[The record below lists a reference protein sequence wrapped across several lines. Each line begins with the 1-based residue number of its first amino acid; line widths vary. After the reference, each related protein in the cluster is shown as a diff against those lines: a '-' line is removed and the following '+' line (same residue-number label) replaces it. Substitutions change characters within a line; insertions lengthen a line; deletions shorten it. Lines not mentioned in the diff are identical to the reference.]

1 MDTNPFANLNTIST
15 RPKNS
20 LGRFVLKFIVVVV
33 GAVCVL
39 TLWAYIFFI
48 SAPRSLNTYP
58 VSLQIS
64 SGDTLNE
71 ISVRS
76 EEMNLVRSKTAFQT
90 MMFILG
96 GDTKILA
103 GTYVFDRP
111 QSVVD
116 VALKISRG
124 DRDVTS
130 MKITIPE
137 GFTNKEIAAVFESK
151 LKKFDAQ
158 EFLEKTKSMEGYLFP
173 DTYFFF
179 EDATAADVIA
189 SMTAQ
194 FEKKIKDV
202 ELGGK
207 SLKEIIIIASIIEKE
222 ASGDDD
228 RKLISGILWKRQ
240 SIGMAL
246 QVDATFKYILGKES
260 RDLTVADLK
269 IDSPFNTYTNKG
281 LPPSPI
287 CNPGLKSI
295 MAALEPETSPYIY
308 YLHSSDGNVYFAKNF
323 EEHKKN
329 KANYLK

>member
-1 MDTNPFANLNTIST
+1 
-15 RPKNS
+15 
-20 LGRFVLKFIVVVV
+20 
-33 GAVCVL
+33 
-39 TLWAYIFFI
+39 
-48 SAPRSLNTYP
+48 
-58 VSLQIS
+58 
-64 SGDTLNE
+64 
-71 ISVRS
+71 
-76 EEMNLVRSKTAFQT
+76 
-90 MMFILG
+90 
-96 GDTKILA
+96 
-103 GTYVFDRP
+103 
-111 QSVVD
+111 
-116 VALKISRG
+116 
-124 DRDVTS
+124 
-130 MKITIPE
+130 
-137 GFTNKEIAAVFESK
+137 
-151 LKKFDAQ
+151 
-158 EFLEKTKSMEGYLFP
+158 
-173 DTYFFF
+173 
-179 EDATAADVIA
+179 
-189 SMTAQ
+189 MTAQ

-207 SLKEIIIIASIIEKE
+207 SLEEIIIMASIIEKE

-269 IDSPFNTYTNKG
+269 VDSPFNTYTNKG